1 MVWEGTWRDNLD
13 LEDRLELSVEG
24 FRFRVGGV

>member
-24 FRFRVGGV
+24 FRFRVGRV